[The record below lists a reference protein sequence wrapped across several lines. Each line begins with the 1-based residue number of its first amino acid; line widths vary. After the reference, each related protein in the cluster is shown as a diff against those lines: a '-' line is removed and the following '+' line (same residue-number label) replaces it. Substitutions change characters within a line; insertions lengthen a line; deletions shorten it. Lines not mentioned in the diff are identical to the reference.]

1 MIDYKDG
8 KPVVKNNPQPQLDN
22 NNNTQNISDV
32 FNNNQNMN
40 TNSGV
45 GFRYNNYGG
54 KTRNIDLTRIRSGIG
69 QEHLIK
75 AKKKIEEM
83 INSLE
88 ETKRIKVTLFDK
100 TVFGFL
106 TYSSLVFHAMS
117 ESNGV
122 KSIFYYIVLF
132 KSTGRRDKT
141 VSEVMSTI
149 TSNPT
154 DNNKYNEL
162 WTIDEAINDNYH
174 KFIVNELYKGY
185 GIDYE
190 RESKLQ
196 NGIKPVL
203 LEGVIIHEEESDTD
217 MLAQRIFCLAGT
229 VFVTQLDLSERIDL
243 KDLNIKEAMKTAS
256 NRFLNIDTFYSDK
269 NTEGPFGDLYRTDFT
284 AKLIYRQNSKTFTP
298 QQLNSFTESD
308 ETICTIGGFV
318 TAIPIEYVDQITRT
332 MVLRYRPH
340 IIITRV
346 DLDFPTVNYLMTA
359 ILTSLV
365 MVEKPQFLS
374 SLYYGPI
381 TDPGILNLVSKI
393 DGEKGATK
401 VRDPKLSREAAM
413 EFLFDM
419 LSFEPVITIDI
430 PHYNDSSN
438 YLSIMAGCA
447 GGFRYAGEEF
457 ISHVSEITGGAFNEN
472 FDPTDVFQ
480 NSGVT
485 IPLGY
490 WNSKN
495 GKRDLRDI
503 DYAFILAN
511 TQDINLANRW
521 VRSDIPGGCPDI
533 GEYFAKVDVISK
545 IVPDAV
551 ITGKATR
558 LSFTSKFINHFKEAL
573 RAIGFTAIHEPSVN
587 LFGNT
592 YDLQMV
598 TAYYDPYGLS
608 SGPGFI
614 SNGIK
619 TVNNFVNYGTFG
631 MRR

>member
-1 MIDYKDG
+1 MISIKDG
-8 KPVVKNNPQPQLDN
+8 KPVVENTAPQPQN
-22 NNNTQNISDV
+22 NNNTQNMDNV
-32 FNNNQNMN
+32 FGNNVNANV
-40 TNSGV
+40 NSGT
-45 GFRYNNYGG
+45 FRYNNYGG
-54 KTRNIDLTRIRSGIG
+54 KGRDIDLTRIRSGMG

-75 AKKKIEEM
+75 TKKKIEEM
-83 INSLE
+83 INSLD

-106 TYSSLVFHAMS
+106 SYSSLVFHAIS
-117 ESNGV
+117 ESNGS
-122 KSIFYYIVLF
+122 KSLFYYIVLF

-141 VSEVMSTI
+141 ASEIMGTI
-149 TSNPT
+149 TGNT
-154 DNNKYNEL
+154 IDNSKYNEL
-162 WTIDEAINDNYH
+162 WTTDEAINDNYH
-174 KFIVNELYKGY
+174 KFIVDKLYKDY

-196 NGIKPVL
+196 NGVKPVL

-217 MLAQRIFCLAGT
+217 MLAQRIFCLVGT
-229 VFVTQLDLSERIDL
+229 VFVTQLSLSELIGLR
-243 KDLNIKEAMKTAS
+243 DLNIKEAMKTAS
-256 NRFLNIDTFYSDK
+256 NRFLNIDTYYSDK

-284 AKLIYRQNSKTFTP
+284 ANLIYKPSNKTFTP
-298 QQLNSFTESD
+298 QQLNSYTESD

-318 TAIPIEYVDQITRT
+318 TAIPIQHIDNITRT
-332 MVLRYRPH
+332 MVYRYRPQ
-340 IIITRV
+340 IVITRI

-365 MVEKPQFLS
+365 MVERPQFLS

-381 TDPGILNLVSKI
+381 TDPGILNIVSKI

-401 VRDPKLSREAAM
+401 IRDPKLTREAAM
-413 EFLFDM
+413 EFLSDVV
-419 LSFEPVITIDI
+419 SAEPVITIDI

-438 YLSIMAGCA
+438 YLSIMSGCA

-457 ISHVSEITGGAFNEN
+457 ISHVSELTGGAFDAN
-472 FDPTDVFQ
+472 FSPMDVFQ

-490 WNSKN
+490 WNSKH
-495 GKRDLRDI
+495 GKRDLRDV

-521 VRSDIPGGCPDI
+521 IRSDVPGGCQDI

-545 IVPDAV
+545 IIPDAV

-558 LSFTSKFINHFKEAL
+558 LSFTSNFINHFKEAL

-592 YDLQMV
+592 YDLGMI

-614 SNGIK
+614 NSGIK
-619 TVNNFVNYGTFG
+619 NVNNFINYSSFG
-631 MRR
+631 RRFQQ

>member
-1 MIDYKDG
+1 MISYKDG
-8 KPVVKNNPQPQLDN
+8 KPVVENTTPQPQTDN
-22 NNNTQNISDV
+22 NAQNQSNV
-32 FNNNQNMN
+32 FDERNMS
-40 TNSGV
+40 TNANSNGV
-45 GFRYNNYGG
+45 RYNNYGG
-54 KTRNIDLTRIRSGIG
+54 RMRDIDLSRIRSGMG

-75 AKKKIEEM
+75 TKKKIEDLL
-83 INSLE
+83 NSSPQ
-88 ETKRIKVTLFDK
+88 TDRIKVTLFDK
-100 TVFGFL
+100 TVFGHL
-106 TYSSLVFHAMS
+106 SYSSLVFHVTSVS
-117 ESNGV
+117 EGV
-122 KSIFYYIVLF
+122 KSLYYYIVLF

-141 VSEVMSTI
+141 VSEIMQTI
-149 TSNPT
+149 TGNPA
-154 DNNKYNEL
+154 DNSRYNEL

-185 GIDYE
+185 GIDYD

-196 NGIKPVL
+196 DGIKPVL
-203 LEGVIIHEEESDTD
+203 LEGIIIHEEEADID
-217 MLAQRIFCLAGT
+217 MLAQRIFCLVGA
-229 VFVTQLDLSERIDL
+229 VFVTQLSLTEIEDLR
-243 KDLNIKEAMKTAS
+243 DLNIKEAMKTAS
-256 NRFLNIDTFYSDK
+256 NRFLNIDTYYTDK
-269 NTEGPFGDLYRTDFT
+269 NTEGPFGDLYRTDFR
-284 AKLIYRQNSKTFTP
+284 ADLIYKPSNKTFTP
-298 QQLNSFTESD
+298 QQLNSYTESD
-308 ETICTIGGFV
+308 ETICSVGGFV
-318 TAIPIEYVDQITRT
+318 TGIPINYLDNVTRT
-332 MVLRYRPH
+332 MGYRYRPQ
-340 IIITRV
+340 IVITRV
-346 DLDFPTVNYLMTA
+346 DLEFPTVNYLMTA

-374 SLYYGPI
+374 SLYHGSI

-419 LSFEPVITIDI
+419 MSFEPVITIDI

-438 YLSIMAGCA
+438 YLSIMSGCA

-457 ISHVSEITGGAFNEN
+457 IAHVSELTGGAFDEN
-472 FDPTDVFQ
+472 FSPTDVFQ

-490 WNSKN
+490 WNSKT
-495 GKRDLRDI
+495 GKRDLRDV

-533 GEYFAKVDVISK
+533 GEYFAKIDVISK
-545 IVPDAV
+545 IIPDAV

-558 LSFTSKFINHFKEAL
+558 LTFTSKFINHFKDAL

-598 TAYYDPYGLS
+598 TSYYDPYGLS

-614 SNGIK
+614 SSGIRN
-619 TVNNFVNYGTFG
+619 VNNFVNYSSFG
-631 MRR
+631 KRY